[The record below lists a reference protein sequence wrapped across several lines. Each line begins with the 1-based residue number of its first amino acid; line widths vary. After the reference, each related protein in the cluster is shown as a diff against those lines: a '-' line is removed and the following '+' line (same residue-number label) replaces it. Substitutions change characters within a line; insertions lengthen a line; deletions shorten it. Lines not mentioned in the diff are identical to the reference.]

1 MNPTIF
7 NSKSKLGAILFAVVV
22 IAQLWL
28 PAMGVELTGGDWE
41 KIFRT
46 IEVTAIVMTAFGLR
60 DAIFVTGSEVH
71 QSKAEEKK

>member
-7 NSKSKLGAILFAVVV
+7 NSKSKLGAILFALVV

-28 PAMGVELTGGDWE
+28 PYIGIELSGSDWE

-60 DAIFVTGSEVH
+60 DAIFLTTNEVREV
-71 QSKAEEKK
+71 KKEEKK

>member
-22 IAQLWL
+22 MAQLWL
-28 PAMGVELTGGDWE
+28 PAMGVVLTGGDWE

-46 IEVTAIVMTAFGLR
+46 IEVAAIVMTAFGLR
-60 DAIFVTGSEVH
+60 DAIFVTADEVR
-71 QSKAEEKK
+71 QVKGEEKK